1 MVTIMKHQD
10 IISKMTLLE
19 KVILTS
25 GKNFWESQEILAHHI
40 PSIFFAD
47 GPHGIRKQ
55 ALAADH
61 LGLNESLKATCF
73 PTAVTIASSFDKEL
87 GKEIGVCLGKEAL
100 AQKVNVLLGPGL
112 NIKRNPRCGRN
123 FEYFSEDPYLAG
135 NMAGSYVKGI
145 QSNGISACLKHFA
158 CNSQEEKRMTLNS
171 VVDERALREIY
182 LTGFEIAVKEAK
194 PKTIMS
200 SYNLIN
206 GVYANE
212 NEHVLKEILR
222 NEWGY
227 DGVVLTDW
235 GGENDRVKGLIAGN
249 EMEMPGAGGDTV
261 HDIMVAIKEGR
272 LEESVL
278 DENIDRLLDL
288 ILTTS
293 KPFEGDKKYEFD
305 VEKHHAF
312 AVKCAEESMVLLK
325 NEDNILP
332 LKEKT
337 KVALVG
343 DFAMTPRYQGAGSS
357 LVNCTKLE
365 NTLDIVKEYD
375 FEYLGHEKG
384 FHRFGK
390 KSNGLIKKALKLAN
404 QADVVVV
411 YLGLDEAIE
420 AEGLD
425 RKNIKINDNQV
436 ELLKALK
443 EAGKKVVGV
452 LHAGSVV
459 EMPWLKYCDAL
470 LNAYLPGQGG
480 ARAVLNVLTG
490 KVNPSGKTAETYPLS
505 YDDVPSKV
513 DFPAKGS
520 SIYYRD
526 SIFVGYRYYN
536 KVNKDVLFPFGFGL
550 SYSKF
555 EYSDLKVDEKGVS
568 FTITNTSDVD
578 GKEIAQLYVSKVDSK
593 IYRSAPE
600 LKGFVKV
607 SLKAHESKVVRIDF
621 DEYTYR
627 FFDVKKNAW
636 NKEAGEYQLLVGAS
650 SRDIRLEDKINIEGD
665 VLEEVSDIPSYYSGD
680 IQNVSDNEFK
690 LIYQNDLPSTSLNF
704 IKKNRIYVDYN
715 TTVNELRYAK
725 GWTGRFFSGVIRFA
739 IGLLK
744 VFGDVKTSNTL
755 VMGVLHQPMR
765 GLSRMTGGALT
776 YKQLD
781 GLIKMFNGHFFKG
794 LNHFFK
800 MGKVSKNELKEIR
813 SFGKE
818 TKK

>member
-87 GKEIGVCLGKEAL
+87 GEEIGVCLGKEAL

-384 FHRFGK
+384 FHRFGN
-390 KSNGLIKKALKLAN
+390 KSKGLIKKALKLAS
-404 QADVVVV
+404 QAEVVVV

-568 FTITNTSDVD
+568 FTITNSSDVD

-607 SLKAHESKVVRIDF
+607 SLKAHESKNVRIDF

-794 LNHFFK
+794 LHHFFK

>member
-87 GKEIGVCLGKEAL
+87 GEEIGVCLGKEAL

-337 KVALVG
+337 KVALFG

-365 NTLDIVKEYD
+365 KTLDIVKEYN

-404 QADVVVV
+404 KAEVVVV

-513 DFPAKGS
+513 DFPARGS
-520 SIYYRD
+520 SVYYRD

-555 EYSDLKVDEKGVS
+555 EYSDLRVDEKGVS

-607 SLKAHESKVVRIDF
+607 SLKAHESKNVRIDF

>member
-73 PTAVTIASSFDKEL
+73 PTAVTIASSVDKEL
-87 GKEIGVCLGKEAL
+87 GEEIRVCLGKEAL

-293 KPFEGDKKYEFD
+293 KPFEGDKKYECD

-325 NEDNILP
+325 NEGNILP

-404 QADVVVV
+404 QAEVVVV

-568 FTITNTSDVD
+568 FTITNSSDVD

-607 SLKAHESKVVRIDF
+607 SLKAHESKNVRIDF

-650 SRDIRLEDKINIEGD
+650 SRDIRLQDKINIEGD
-665 VLEEVSDIPSYYSGD
+665 VLEEVSDIPTYYSGD

>member
-375 FEYLGHEKG
+375 FEYLGHAKG
-384 FHRFGK
+384 FHRFSN
-390 KSNGLIKKALKLAN
+390 KSKGLIKKALKLAN

-443 EAGKKVVGV
+443 EAGKKVVAV

>member
-87 GKEIGVCLGKEAL
+87 GEEIGVCLGKEAL

-305 VEKHHAF
+305 VEKHHSF

-337 KVALVG
+337 KVALFG

-375 FEYLGHEKG
+375 FEYLGHAKG

-404 QADVVVV
+404 QAEVVVV

-425 RKNIKINDNQV
+425 RKNIRINDNQV

-513 DFPAKGS
+513 DFPARGS

-607 SLKAHESKVVRIDF
+607 SLKAHESKNVRIDF

-794 LNHFFK
+794 LHHFFK

>member
-87 GKEIGVCLGKEAL
+87 GEEIGVCLGKEAL

-343 DFAMTPRYQGAGSS
+343 DFAMSPRYQGAGSS

-365 NTLDIVKEYD
+365 NTLDIVKEYN

-390 KSNGLIKKALKLAN
+390 KSNGLIKKALKLAS
-404 QADVVVV
+404 QAEVVVV

-513 DFPAKGS
+513 DFPARGS

-568 FTITNTSDVD
+568 FTITNSSDVD

-607 SLKAHESKVVRIDF
+607 SLKAHESKNVRIDF

>member
-87 GKEIGVCLGKEAL
+87 GEEIGVCLGKEAL

-337 KVALVG
+337 KVALFG

-375 FEYLGHEKG
+375 FEYLGHAKG

-404 QADVVVV
+404 KAEVVVV

-436 ELLKALK
+436 DLLKALK

-513 DFPAKGS
+513 DFPARGS

-568 FTITNTSDVD
+568 FTITNSSDVD
-578 GKEIAQLYVSKVDSK
+578 GKDIAQLYVSKVDSK

>member
-1 MVTIMKHQD
+1 MKHQD

-87 GKEIGVCLGKEAL
+87 GEEIGVCLGKEAL

-337 KVALVG
+337 KVALFG

-365 NTLDIVKEYD
+365 KTLDIVKEYN

-404 QADVVVV
+404 KAEVVVV

-513 DFPAKGS
+513 DFPARGS
-520 SIYYRD
+520 SVYYRD

-555 EYSDLKVDEKGVS
+555 EYSDLRVDEKGVS

-607 SLKAHESKVVRIDF
+607 SLKAHESKNVRIDF

>member
-87 GKEIGVCLGKEAL
+87 GEEIGVCLGKEAL

-337 KVALVG
+337 KVALFG

-375 FEYLGHEKG
+375 FEYLGHAKG

-404 QADVVVV
+404 QAEVVVV

-568 FTITNTSDVD
+568 FTITNSSDVD

-607 SLKAHESKVVRIDF
+607 SLKAHESKNVRIDF

-690 LIYQNDLPSTSLNF
+690 LIYQKDLPSTSLNF

>member
-87 GKEIGVCLGKEAL
+87 GEEIGVCLGKEAL

-272 LEESVL
+272 LKESVL

-337 KVALVG
+337 KVALFG

-375 FEYLGHEKG
+375 FEYLGHAKG

-404 QADVVVV
+404 QAEVAVV

-436 ELLKALK
+436 DLLKALK

-513 DFPAKGS
+513 DFPARGS

-550 SYSKF
+550 SYSTF

-568 FTITNTSDVD
+568 FTITNSSDVD

-607 SLKAHESKVVRIDF
+607 SLKAHESKNVRIDF

>member
-87 GKEIGVCLGKEAL
+87 GEEIGVCLGKEAL

-325 NEDNILP
+325 NEGNILP

-337 KVALVG
+337 KVALFG

-365 NTLDIVKEYD
+365 NTLDIVKEYN

-404 QADVVVV
+404 QAEVVVV

-568 FTITNTSDVD
+568 FTITNSSDVD

-607 SLKAHESKVVRIDF
+607 SLKAHESKNVRIDF

-690 LIYQNDLPSTSLNF
+690 LIYQKDLPSTSLNF

>member
-87 GKEIGVCLGKEAL
+87 GEEIGVCLGKEAL

-390 KSNGLIKKALKLAN
+390 KSNGLIKKALKLAS
-404 QADVVVV
+404 QAEVVVV

-568 FTITNTSDVD
+568 FTITNSSDVD

-607 SLKAHESKVVRIDF
+607 SLKAHESKNVRIDF

-650 SRDIRLEDKINIEGD
+650 SRDIRLQDKINIEGD
-665 VLEEVSDIPSYYSGD
+665 VLEEVSDIPTYYSGD

>member
-87 GKEIGVCLGKEAL
+87 GEEIGVCLGKEAL

-272 LEESVL
+272 LEEGVL

-325 NEDNILP
+325 NEGNILP

-337 KVALVG
+337 KVALFG

-375 FEYLGHEKG
+375 FEYLGHAKG

-404 QADVVVV
+404 QAEVVVV

-513 DFPAKGS
+513 DFPARGS

-568 FTITNTSDVD
+568 FTITNSSDVD

-607 SLKAHESKVVRIDF
+607 SLKAHESKNVRIDF

-690 LIYQNDLPSTSLNF
+690 LIYQKDLPSTSLNF

>member
-1 MVTIMKHQD
+1 MKHQD

-87 GKEIGVCLGKEAL
+87 GEEIGVCLGKEAL

-390 KSNGLIKKALKLAN
+390 KSNGLIKKALKLAS
-404 QADVVVV
+404 QAEVVVV

-568 FTITNTSDVD
+568 FTITNSSDVD

-607 SLKAHESKVVRIDF
+607 SLKAHESKNVRIDF

>member
-87 GKEIGVCLGKEAL
+87 GEEIGVCLGKEAL

-235 GGENDRVKGLIAGN
+235 GGENNRVKGLIAGN

-337 KVALVG
+337 KVALFG

-365 NTLDIVKEYD
+365 KTLDIVKEYN

-404 QADVVVV
+404 KAEVVVV

-513 DFPAKGS
+513 DFPARGS
-520 SIYYRD
+520 SVYYRD

-555 EYSDLKVDEKGVS
+555 EYSDLRVDEKGVS

-607 SLKAHESKVVRIDF
+607 SLKAHESKNVRIDF

>member
-1 MVTIMKHQD
+1 MKHQD

-87 GKEIGVCLGKEAL
+87 GEEIGVCLGKEAL

-337 KVALVG
+337 KVALFG

-365 NTLDIVKEYD
+365 NTLDIVKEYN

-390 KSNGLIKKALKLAN
+390 KSNGLIKKALKLAE
-404 QADVVVV
+404 QAEVAVV

-436 ELLKALK
+436 DLLKALK

-513 DFPAKGS
+513 DFPARGS

-568 FTITNTSDVD
+568 FTITNSSDVD

>member
-87 GKEIGVCLGKEAL
+87 GEEIGVCLGKEAL

-261 HDIMVAIKEGR
+261 RDIMVAIKEGR

-337 KVALVG
+337 KVALFG

-404 QADVVVV
+404 KAEVVVV

-443 EAGKKVVGV
+443 EAGKKVVAV

-513 DFPAKGS
+513 DFPARGS

-568 FTITNTSDVD
+568 FTITNSSDVD

>member
-87 GKEIGVCLGKEAL
+87 GEEIGVCLGKEAL

-261 HDIMVAIKEGR
+261 RDIMVAIKEGR

-337 KVALVG
+337 KVALFG

-404 QADVVVV
+404 KAEVVVV

-443 EAGKKVVGV
+443 EAGKKVVAV

-513 DFPAKGS
+513 DFPARGS

-568 FTITNTSDVD
+568 FTITNSSDVD

-650 SRDIRLEDKINIEGD
+650 SRDIRLEDKISIEGD

>member
-87 GKEIGVCLGKEAL
+87 GEEIGVCLGKEAL

-375 FEYLGHEKG
+375 FEYLGHAKG

-390 KSNGLIKKALKLAN
+390 KSSGLIKKALKLAS
-404 QADVVVV
+404 QAEVAVV

-436 ELLKALK
+436 DLLKALK

-513 DFPAKGS
+513 DFPARGS

-568 FTITNTSDVD
+568 FTITNSSDVD

-607 SLKAHESKVVRIDF
+607 SLKAHESKNVRIDF

>member
-1 MVTIMKHQD
+1 MKHQD

-87 GKEIGVCLGKEAL
+87 GEEIGVCLGKEAL

-337 KVALVG
+337 KVALFG

-404 QADVVVV
+404 KAEVVVV

-452 LHAGSVV
+452 LYAGSVV

-513 DFPAKGS
+513 DFPARGS

-607 SLKAHESKVVRIDF
+607 SLKAHESKNVRIDF

-650 SRDIRLEDKINIEGD
+650 SRDIRLEDKISIEGD

-794 LNHFFK
+794 LHHFFK

>member
-87 GKEIGVCLGKEAL
+87 GEEIGVCLGKEAL

-337 KVALVG
+337 KVALFG

-375 FEYLGHEKG
+375 FEYLGHAKG

-390 KSNGLIKKALKLAN
+390 KSNGLIKKALKLAE
-404 QADVVVV
+404 QAEVAVV

-425 RKNIKINDNQV
+425 RKNLKINDNQV
-436 ELLKALK
+436 DLLKALK

-513 DFPAKGS
+513 DFPARGS

-568 FTITNTSDVD
+568 FTITNSSDVD

-607 SLKAHESKVVRIDF
+607 SLKAHESKNVRIDF

-650 SRDIRLEDKINIEGD
+650 SRDIRLEGKINIEGD
-665 VLEEVSDIPSYYSGD
+665 VLEEVSDIPTYYSGD

-794 LNHFFK
+794 LHHFFK

>member
-1 MVTIMKHQD
+1 MKHQD

-87 GKEIGVCLGKEAL
+87 GEEIGVCLGKEAL

-337 KVALVG
+337 KVALFG

-375 FEYLGHEKG
+375 FEYLGHAKG

-390 KSNGLIKKALKLAN
+390 KSNGLIKKALKLAS
-404 QADVVVV
+404 QAEVVVV

-436 ELLKALK
+436 DLLKALK

-513 DFPAKGS
+513 DFPARGS

-607 SLKAHESKVVRIDF
+607 SLKAHESKNVRIDF

-650 SRDIRLEDKINIEGD
+650 SRDIRLKDKINIEGD
-665 VLEEVSDIPSYYSGD
+665 VLEEVSDIPTYYSGD

-794 LNHFFK
+794 LHHFFK

>member
-87 GKEIGVCLGKEAL
+87 GEEIGVCLGKEAL

-325 NEDNILP
+325 NEGNILP

-337 KVALVG
+337 KVALFG

-375 FEYLGHEKG
+375 FEYLGHAKG

-390 KSNGLIKKALKLAN
+390 KSNGLIKKALKLAE
-404 QADVVVV
+404 QAEVAVV

-513 DFPAKGS
+513 DFPARGS

-550 SYSKF
+550 SYSNF

-568 FTITNTSDVD
+568 FTITNSSDVD

-607 SLKAHESKVVRIDF
+607 SLKAHESKNVRIDF

>member
-1 MVTIMKHQD
+1 MKHQD

-87 GKEIGVCLGKEAL
+87 GEEIGVCLGKEAL

-337 KVALVG
+337 KVALFG

-404 QADVVVV
+404 QAEVVVV

-443 EAGKKVVGV
+443 EAGKKVVAV

-568 FTITNTSDVD
+568 FTITNSSDVD

-607 SLKAHESKVVRIDF
+607 SLKAHESKNVRIDF

>member
-87 GKEIGVCLGKEAL
+87 GEEIGVCLGKEAL

-200 SYNLIN
+200 SYNLIH

-212 NEHVLKEILR
+212 KEHILKEILR

-337 KVALVG
+337 KVALFG

-375 FEYLGHEKG
+375 FEYLGHAKG

-404 QADVVVV
+404 KAEVVVV

-436 ELLKALK
+436 DLLKALK

-513 DFPAKGS
+513 DFPARGS

-568 FTITNTSDVD
+568 FTITNSSDVD

-607 SLKAHESKVVRIDF
+607 SLKAHESKNVRIDF

>member
-1 MVTIMKHQD
+1 
-10 IISKMTLLE
+10 
-19 KVILTS
+19 
-25 GKNFWESQEILAHHI
+25 
-40 PSIFFAD
+40 
-47 GPHGIRKQ
+47 
-55 ALAADH
+55 
-61 LGLNESLKATCF
+61 
-73 PTAVTIASSFDKEL
+73 
-87 GKEIGVCLGKEAL
+87 
-100 AQKVNVLLGPGL
+100 
-112 NIKRNPRCGRN
+112 
-123 FEYFSEDPYLAG
+123 
-135 NMAGSYVKGI
+135 
-145 QSNGISACLKHFA
+145 
-158 CNSQEEKRMTLNS
+158 
-171 VVDERALREIY
+171 
-182 LTGFEIAVKEAK
+182 
-194 PKTIMS
+194 
-200 SYNLIN
+200 
-206 GVYANE
+206 
-212 NEHVLKEILR
+212 
-222 NEWGY
+222 
-227 DGVVLTDW
+227 
-235 GGENDRVKGLIAGN
+235 
-249 EMEMPGAGGDTV
+249 
-261 HDIMVAIKEGR
+261 
-272 LEESVL
+272 
-278 DENIDRLLDL
+278 
-288 ILTTS
+288 
-293 KPFEGDKKYEFD
+293 
-305 VEKHHAF
+305 
-312 AVKCAEESMVLLK
+312 
-325 NEDNILP
+325 
-332 LKEKT
+332 
-337 KVALVG
+337 
-343 DFAMTPRYQGAGSS
+343 
-357 LVNCTKLE
+357 
-365 NTLDIVKEYD
+365 
-375 FEYLGHEKG
+375 
-384 FHRFGK
+384 
-390 KSNGLIKKALKLAN
+390 
-404 QADVVVV
+404 
-411 YLGLDEAIE
+411 
-420 AEGLD
+420 
-425 RKNIKINDNQV
+425 
-436 ELLKALK
+436 
-443 EAGKKVVGV
+443 
-452 LHAGSVV
+452 
-459 EMPWLKYCDAL
+459 MPWLKYCDAL

>member
-1 MVTIMKHQD
+1 MKHQD

-87 GKEIGVCLGKEAL
+87 GEEIGVCLGKEAL

-390 KSNGLIKKALKLAN
+390 KSNGLIKKALKLAS
-404 QADVVVV
+404 QAEVVVV

-513 DFPAKGS
+513 DFPARGS
-520 SIYYRD
+520 SVYYRD

-568 FTITNTSDVD
+568 FTITNSSDVD

-607 SLKAHESKVVRIDF
+607 SLKAHESKNVRIDF

-665 VLEEVSDIPSYYSGD
+665 VLEEVSDIPTYYSGD

>member
-87 GKEIGVCLGKEAL
+87 GEEIGVCLGKEAL

-293 KPFEGDKKYEFD
+293 KPFEGNKKY
-305 VEKHHAF
+305 
-312 AVKCAEESMVLLK
+312 
-325 NEDNILP
+325 
-332 LKEKT
+332 
-337 KVALVG
+337 
-343 DFAMTPRYQGAGSS
+343 
-357 LVNCTKLE
+357 
-365 NTLDIVKEYD
+365 
-375 FEYLGHEKG
+375 
-384 FHRFGK
+384 
-390 KSNGLIKKALKLAN
+390 
-404 QADVVVV
+404 
-411 YLGLDEAIE
+411 
-420 AEGLD
+420 
-425 RKNIKINDNQV
+425 
-436 ELLKALK
+436 
-443 EAGKKVVGV
+443 
-452 LHAGSVV
+452 
-459 EMPWLKYCDAL
+459 
-470 LNAYLPGQGG
+470 
-480 ARAVLNVLTG
+480 
-490 KVNPSGKTAETYPLS
+490 
-505 YDDVPSKV
+505 
-513 DFPAKGS
+513 
-520 SIYYRD
+520 
-526 SIFVGYRYYN
+526 
-536 KVNKDVLFPFGFGL
+536 
-550 SYSKF
+550 
-555 EYSDLKVDEKGVS
+555 
-568 FTITNTSDVD
+568 
-578 GKEIAQLYVSKVDSK
+578 
-593 IYRSAPE
+593 
-600 LKGFVKV
+600 
-607 SLKAHESKVVRIDF
+607 
-621 DEYTYR
+621 
-627 FFDVKKNAW
+627 
-636 NKEAGEYQLLVGAS
+636 
-650 SRDIRLEDKINIEGD
+650 
-665 VLEEVSDIPSYYSGD
+665 
-680 IQNVSDNEFK
+680 
-690 LIYQNDLPSTSLNF
+690 
-704 IKKNRIYVDYN
+704 
-715 TTVNELRYAK
+715 
-725 GWTGRFFSGVIRFA
+725 
-739 IGLLK
+739 
-744 VFGDVKTSNTL
+744 
-755 VMGVLHQPMR
+755 
-765 GLSRMTGGALT
+765 
-776 YKQLD
+776 
-781 GLIKMFNGHFFKG
+781 
-794 LNHFFK
+794 
-800 MGKVSKNELKEIR
+800 
-813 SFGKE
+813 
-818 TKK
+818 

>member
-87 GKEIGVCLGKEAL
+87 GEEIGVCLGKEAL

-390 KSNGLIKKALKLAN
+390 KSNGLIKKALKLAS
-404 QADVVVV
+404 QAEVVVV

-513 DFPAKGS
+513 DFPARGS

-568 FTITNTSDVD
+568 FTITNSSDVD

-607 SLKAHESKVVRIDF
+607 SLKAHESKNVRIDF

-665 VLEEVSDIPSYYSGD
+665 VLEEVSDIPTYYSGD